1 MGIGKALAIECARRG
16 MNLLIVALPDEEL
29 ERTVREIK
37 AQYPVEVKAFGA
49 DLTDPAGTRRIA
61 AYCFEERLPVSM
73 LINNAG
79 FGAGG
84 LFENNSLKRY
94 HSMQALN
101 NRAMVDLCYLLLPV
115 LKKHCPAFIMNTSSV
130 EATLPL
136 PYKTVYTGTKSFIY
150 SFSLAL
156 NEELRSSDIS
166 VSVLC
171 PGPVVTNQEGLVR
184 LNEYGWK
191 GRLIA
196 KMPDEVAAVAI
207 KALLKRRRV
216 IVPGR
221 VNRLY
226 IAILYWFPL
235 VLKMR
240 LLERMFRVYRSH
252 NMPAGSGGTAERV
265 HAVGDRAEK

>member
-1 MGIGKALAIECARRG
+1 MKQSTYALITGGSLGIGKALALECARRG
-16 MNLLIVALPDEEL
+16 MDLLIVALPDGEL
-29 ERTVREIK
+29 ERTVEEIK
-37 AQYPVEVKAFGA
+37 ARYPVEVLGYGT
-49 DLTDPAGTRRIA
+49 DLTDPVGVQRLAGF
-61 AYCFEERLPVSM
+61 CLEKQLPVSI

-79 FGAGG
+79 FGTGG

-101 NRAMVDLCYLLLPV
+101 NRAMVDLCYMLLPV

-171 PGPVVTNQEGLVR
+171 PGPVVTNEEGLVR

-196 KMPDEVAAVAI
+196 KMPDEVAAVAM

-226 IAILYWFPL
+226 IALLHWFPL
-235 VLKMR
+235 GLQMR

-252 NMPAGSGGTAERV
+252 NMPAGSDT
-265 HAVGDRAEK
+265 